1 MANQV
6 FANGMEVSCKAADG
20 KSICAFPDVCM
31 TPPQSPATPPGVP
44 IPYPNTG
51 LASDTSD
58 GSTTVKISGQEVML
72 KNKSYFKKSTGDEA
86 GCAPM
91 KGVVTHKITGKVYF
105 KAWSMDVKVESENVV
120 RHLDIT
126 THNHASEGPNTP
138 PMVHI
143 DELSIAFPEA
153 CRDAVDNCSN
163 ACSQAGGMNTTGH
176 GTGRRVVSCSEECSK
191 AQKCLLVPKN
201 LDSAFCCPEQIPPGV
216 AVRGDDTLRTGH
228 HLIEDQ
234 FLKNNP
240 NFPWYTS
247 NRGNLPAT
255 TQVPPAT
262 PGRNASLD
270 PPAGHVDTAP
280 TVCTNS
286 FPVPGTPHQELHHV
300 QGVHVE
306 QFRNGGLRAQPG
318 QPSNGFTY
326 GEAKDAA
333 LRAHGT
339 AYHDSDCSRS
349 CMEAQLDAFYGTDN
363 SRPMNRPEK
372 LQGLADNRDTLHA
385 AWGTVTDSPRAMTQ
399 NLGDILRRAGL

>member
-105 KAWSMDVKVESENVV
+105 TAWSMDVKVEGENVV

-143 DELSIAFPEA
+143 DELSIAFPEV

-163 ACSQAGGMNTTGH
+163 ACSQAGD
-176 GTGRRVVSCSEECSK
+176 RKSVV
-191 AQKCLLVPKN
+191 
-201 LDSAFCCPEQIPPGV
+201 
-216 AVRGDDTLRTGH
+216 
-228 HLIEDQ
+228 
-234 FLKNNP
+234 
-240 NFPWYTS
+240 
-247 NRGNLPAT
+247 
-255 TQVPPAT
+255 
-262 PGRNASLD
+262 
-270 PPAGHVDTAP
+270 
-280 TVCTNS
+280 
-286 FPVPGTPHQELHHV
+286 
-300 QGVHVE
+300 
-306 QFRNGGLRAQPG
+306 
-318 QPSNGFTY
+318 
-326 GEAKDAA
+326 
-333 LRAHGT
+333 
-339 AYHDSDCSRS
+339 
-349 CMEAQLDAFYGTDN
+349 
-363 SRPMNRPEK
+363 
-372 LQGLADNRDTLHA
+372 
-385 AWGTVTDSPRAMTQ
+385 
-399 NLGDILRRAGL
+399 